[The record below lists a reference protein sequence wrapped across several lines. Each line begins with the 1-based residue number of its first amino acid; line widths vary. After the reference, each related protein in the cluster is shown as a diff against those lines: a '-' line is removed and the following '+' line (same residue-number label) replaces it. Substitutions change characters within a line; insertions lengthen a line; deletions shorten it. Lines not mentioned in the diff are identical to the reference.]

1 MEFKKF
7 PSTQDGIMNAY
18 HTAGF
23 LSKAII
29 CVKETHWEF
38 VATFE
43 VTDDVRLD
51 GEPVWIVHMG
61 VDDDAPDECI
71 RMRDVE
77 WFIPLSYQWDEIAQD
92 GDI

>member
-1 MEFKKF
+1 MDFKKF
-7 PSTQDGIMNAY
+7 PSTEDGIMNAY
-18 HTAGF
+18 DTAGF

-43 VTDDVRLD
+43 VTEDVRLD

-61 VDDDAPDECI
+61 VDDDATDESI
-71 RMRDVE
+71 RMCDVE
-77 WFIPLSYQWDEIAQD
+77 WFIPLPD
-92 GDI
+92 GYDK